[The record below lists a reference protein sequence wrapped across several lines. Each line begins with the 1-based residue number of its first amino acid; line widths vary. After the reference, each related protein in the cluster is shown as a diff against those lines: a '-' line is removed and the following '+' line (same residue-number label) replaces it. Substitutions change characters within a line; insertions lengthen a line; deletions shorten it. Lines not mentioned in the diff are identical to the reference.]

1 LSAFLPRFVLKF
13 FSNQSINGKNRVR
26 FQYFLEFV
34 LDSKNC
40 VDIVNMADRQAVG
53 IVGSSIY
60 VSQITT
66 APDSDLLSGSALL
79 RVHSLVR
86 GSKHSTSVIVILA
99 L

>member
-1 LSAFLPRFVLKF
+1 M
-13 FSNQSINGKNRVR
+13 NGKISVR

-34 LDSKNC
+34 LDSKYC
-40 VDIVNMADRQAVG
+40 VDIVNWQTDRLG